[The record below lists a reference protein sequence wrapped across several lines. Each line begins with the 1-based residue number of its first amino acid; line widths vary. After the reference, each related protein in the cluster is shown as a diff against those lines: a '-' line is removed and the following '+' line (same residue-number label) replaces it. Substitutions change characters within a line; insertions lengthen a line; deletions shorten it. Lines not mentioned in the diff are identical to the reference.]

1 MEKVVDCR
9 GLSKIYR
16 NGTVALDDLDF
27 KVEKG
32 AIHGLVGRNG
42 AGKTTLMK
50 CLFNLIRPTSGTIS
64 VFGQA
69 PGQMAHNVGGLI
81 EMPAF
86 YSHLSGEQNLLLFAG
101 YFGVDSVECGRILEL
116 VGLADRSG
124 DKASRYSLGMKQ
136 RLGIAIALL
145 GRPELLILDEPVNG
159 LDPQAIA
166 ETRDLIR
173 TLRESGTTILLS
185 SHLLGEIEQV
195 CDTVTVLESGKL
207 VAEGTPEQ
215 LRQQFNG
222 QAPFEFQVG
231 DVAKAS
237 QLFVGIGVK
246 VVVEGVSLLAYLPED
261 LVASDLVR
269 VLVKA
274 NVEVRSVKRR
284 DSLEAAYL
292 SMTQKEQ

>member
-16 NGTVALDDLDF
+16 NGTIALDDLDF

-64 VFGQA
+64 VFGQT

>member
-64 VFGQA
+64 VFGQT

-185 SHLLGEIEQV
+185 SQLLGEIEQV

>member
-64 VFGQA
+64 VFGQT

-261 LVASDLVR
+261 PVASDLVR

>member
-16 NGTVALDDLDF
+16 NGTFALDDLDF

-32 AIHGLVGRNG
+32 VIHGLVGRNG

-64 VFGQA
+64 VFGQT

>member
-64 VFGQA
+64 VFGQT

-237 QLFVGIGVK
+237 QLVVGIGVK

>member
-64 VFGQA
+64 VFGQTL
-69 PGQMAHNVGGLI
+69 GQMAHNVGGLI

>member
-16 NGTVALDDLDF
+16 DGTVALDDLDF

-64 VFGQA
+64 VFGQT

-145 GRPELLILDEPVNG
+145 GRPEMLILDEPVNG

>member
-32 AIHGLVGRNG
+32 RNG

-64 VFGQA
+64 VFGQT

>member
-64 VFGQA
+64 VFGQT

-246 VVVEGVSLLAYLPED
+246 VVVERVSLLAYLPED

>member
-64 VFGQA
+64 VFGQT

-292 SMTQKEQ
+292 SMTRKEQ

>member
-1 MEKVVDCR
+1 MEKVVDCL
-9 GLSKIYR
+9 GLSKTYR
-16 NGTVALDDLDF
+16 TGTVALDGLDF
-27 KVEKG
+27 CVEKG

-50 CLFNLIRPTSGTIS
+50 CLFNLIRPTSGTVN
-64 VFGQA
+64 VFGRPA
-69 PGQMAHNVGGLI
+69 GQMAHKVGGLI

-86 YSHLSGEQNLLLFAG
+86 YKHLSGRQNLALFAG
-101 YFGVDSVECGRILEL
+101 YFGVDTAECGRILDL
-116 VGLADRSG
+116 VGLANRAEDKVSG
-124 DKASRYSLGMKQ
+124 YSLGMKQ

-145 GRPELLILDEPVNG
+145 GKPELVILDEPVNG

-195 CDTVTVLESGKL
+195 CDTVTILESGKL
-207 VAEGTPEQ
+207 VANGTPEQ

-222 QAPFEFQVG
+222 QAPLELQVG
-231 DVAKAS
+231 DPAKAS
-237 QLFVGIGVK
+237 QLLEGMGVK
-246 VVVEGVSLLAYLPED
+246 VKVEGTSLLAYLPED
-261 LVASDLVR
+261 VTASDLVK
-269 VLVKA
+269 VLVKEDI
-274 NVEVRSVKRR
+274 EVRSVKKR

>member
-32 AIHGLVGRNG
+32 VIHGLVGRNG

-64 VFGQA
+64 VFGQT